1 MPFPGLITHDRD
13 TDIHSLVASV
23 QKLLYPG
30 CYLLFCFFPHFVL
43 LMAVKSKFKGD
54 SHFPKLRF
62 FFLAG
67 FFSLLRSVFHFELG
81 ENSGSRA
88 LQLKTECLLTTLPP
102 QGWPACMIPFS
113 PLQLLNSYQG
123 VVWASSGPRW
133 RSVGGV
139 HGAGGEKL
147 GYIVW
152 VGHGNRRSQRNRTS
166 FVLLCK
172 WPGFSHYLSTSA
184 RHQTIWSPGKLKLGS
199 PLLPF
204 FDHILSQ
211 EWTWGGSPEHGEM
224 CTQQKHND
232 HRGRTGSV
240 FSSVPQIQRSPFPEP
255 CQHFLLKGWAPPKSL
270 CQSPAGPAGGSS
282 PRESQGS
289 PQHVY
294 S

>member
-1 MPFPGLITHDRD
+1 
-13 TDIHSLVASV
+13 
-23 QKLLYPG
+23 
-30 CYLLFCFFPHFVL
+30 
-43 LMAVKSKFKGD
+43 
-54 SHFPKLRF
+54 
-62 FFLAG
+62 
-67 FFSLLRSVFHFELG
+67 
-81 ENSGSRA
+81 
-88 LQLKTECLLTTLPP
+88 
-102 QGWPACMIPFS
+102 MIPFS

-240 FSSVPQIQRSPFPEP
+240 FSSVPQIQRSPFPDP

-270 CQSPAGPAGGSS
+270 CKSPAGPAGGSS
-282 PRESQGS
+282 PRKVREDPSMCIVREAEMHDLPAPCVSWTCNWRREWESQSKSASLNNSLFFLGS
-289 PQHVY
+289 E
-294 S
+294 